1 MLEYTNRVLYEC
13 KLSRVFEDNAC
24 RPYRRHAR
32 RVIRGNAVSATTHPE
47 QRRDVIAY

>member
-1 MLEYTNRVLYEC
+1 MNRVLYEC

-24 RPYRRHAR
+24 RPYRQHAR
-32 RVIRGNAVSATTHPE
+32 RVIRGNAVSPTTHPE